1 MMNGWQFETK
11 VTDARTDKRGTWVA
25 LETTQFYAE
34 GGGQP
39 PDTGTLADLPVLDVQ
54 RVDDVVWHLLE
65 QALEPGMVVTG
76 VVEEAMRRDHSIQ
89 HTAQH
94 VLTALLEDEYGIRTL
109 SFGIGPE
116 ESSLEI
122 ETDAFDWTQIESLE
136 RNVQRIIFENR
147 PVLTHELPSEE
158 VESDR
163 LRKATERTG
172 TVRIV
177 EIDGLDYNACG
188 GTHVET
194 TGQLGVV
201 HVTSMKKVRGHVRL
215 TYVAGLRALAS
226 IHSSRNALRTIHQ
239 TLSTTNETVAA
250 RVIEERNIRL
260 ERDKEVKVLEARVAK
275 AKVAAFLQED
285 NYVITHI
292 GKTEAETLTT
302 TIVERIAATG
312 RIAVGANHTS
322 QKLWLMHDGTHD
334 IAIGKFLKRTLDDL
348 GVGRGG
354 GSHKQAQ
361 ARFESIVELERATA
375 EIVKRLQEGMVS
387 C

>member
-1 MMNGWQFETK
+1 MNSWQFETT
-11 VTDARTDKRGTWVA
+11 VTETRTDARGTWIA
-25 LETTQFYAE
+25 LESTLFYAE

-39 PDTGTLADLPVLDVQ
+39 PDAGTLNGELVLDVQ
-54 RVDDVVWHLLE
+54 RIDDVVWHLVE
-65 QALEPGMVVTG
+65 QELKRGTLVTG
-76 VVEEAMRRDHSIQ
+76 FVDEAVRRDHSIQ

-94 VLTALLEDEYGIRTL
+94 VLTALLEDEYGIQTL

-122 ETDAFDWTQIESLE
+122 ETDVFDWNQIESLE
-136 RNVQRIIFENR
+136 RDVQRIVFENR
-147 PVLTHELPSEE
+147 PVSTYELSSEE
-158 VESDR
+158 VEHNR
-163 LRKATERTG
+163 LRKATDRTG
-172 TVRIV
+172 TIRIV
-177 EIDGLDYNACG
+177 DIDDLDYNACG
-188 GTHVET
+188 GTHVEA
-194 TGQLGVV
+194 TGQLGIV
-201 HVTSMKKVRGHVRL
+201 HVTSMKKVRGNVRL
-215 TYVAGLRALAS
+215 TYVAGLRALTAV
-226 IHSSRNALRTIHQ
+226 HSSRTALRTIHQ

-250 RVIEERNIRL
+250 RVIEERNLRL
-260 ERDKEVKVLEARVAK
+260 ERDKEVKALEARVAK

-312 RIAVGANHTS
+312 RIAVGANHTG

-348 GVGRGG
+348 GIGRGG

-361 ARFESIVELERATA
+361 ARFESVIDLERATA

>member
-1 MMNGWQFETK
+1 MKPWQFETT
-11 VTDARTDKRGTWVA
+11 VTDVRTDARGTWVA
-25 LETTQFYAE
+25 LESTLFYAE

-39 PDTGTLADLPVLDVQ
+39 PDVGTLDGQPVLDVQ
-54 RVDDVVWHLLE
+54 RVEEVVWHLVEPRLE
-65 QALEPGMVVTG
+65 RGTFVTG
-76 VVEEAMRRDHSIQ
+76 IVDEAIRHDHSIQ

-94 VLTALLEDEYGIRTL
+94 VLTALLEDEYGIQTL
-109 SFGIGPE
+109 SFGIGQE

-122 ETDAFDWTQIESLE
+122 ETETLDWTQIESLE
-136 RNVQRIIFENR
+136 RDVQRIIFENR
-147 PVLTHELPSEE
+147 PVSTYELASAE
-158 VESDR
+158 VEVDR
-163 LRKATERTG
+163 LRKPTDRTG
-172 TVRIV
+172 MIRIV
-177 EIDGLDYNACG
+177 DIEGLDYNACG

-194 TGQLGVV
+194 TGQLGIV
-201 HVTSMKKVRGHVRL
+201 HVTSMKKVRGNVRL
-215 TYVAGLRALAS
+215 TYVAGHRALSA
-226 IHSSRNALRTIHQ
+226 IHSSRTALRTIHQ

-250 RVIEERNIRL
+250 RVLEERNLRL
-260 ERDKEVKVLEARVAK
+260 ERDKEVKALEARVAK

-312 RIAVGANHTS
+312 RIAVGANHTG

-348 GVGRGG
+348 GIGRGG

-361 ARFESIVELERATA
+361 ARFESVIELERATA

>member
-1 MMNGWQFETK
+1 MNPWQFETT
-11 VTDARTDKRGTWVA
+11 VTDTRTDARGAWVA
-25 LETTQFYAE
+25 LETTLFYAE

-39 PDTGTLADLPVLDVQ
+39 PDAGTLAGAPVLDIQ
-54 RVDDVVWHLLE
+54 RVDDVVWHLVEQELE
-65 QALEPGMVVTG
+65 RGALVTG
-76 VVEEAMRRDHSIQ
+76 IVNDAVRRDHSIQ

-94 VLTALLEDEYGIRTL
+94 VLTALLEDEYGIQTL
-109 SFGIGPE
+109 SFGIGSE

-122 ETDAFDWTQIESLE
+122 ETDVFDWNQIESLE
-136 RNVQRIIFENR
+136 RDVQRIVFENR
-147 PVLTHELPSEE
+147 PVSTYELSSEE
-158 VESDR
+158 VEHTR
-163 LRKATERTG
+163 LRKATDRTG
-172 TVRIV
+172 TIRIV
-177 EIDGLDYNACG
+177 AIDGLDYNACG
-188 GTHVET
+188 GTHVEA
-194 TGQLGVV
+194 TGQLGIV
-201 HVTSMKKVRGHVRL
+201 HVTSMKKVRGNVRL
-215 TYVAGLRALAS
+215 TYVAGLRALTAV
-226 IHSSRNALRTIHQ
+226 HSFRTALRTIHQ

-250 RVIEERNIRL
+250 RVIEERNLRL
-260 ERDKEVKVLEARVAK
+260 ERDKEVKALEARVAK

-312 RIAVGANHTS
+312 RIAVGANHTG

-348 GVGRGG
+348 GIGRGG

-361 ARFESIVELERATA
+361 ARFESVIDLERATA

>member
-1 MMNGWQFETK
+1 MNSWQFETT
-11 VTDARTDKRGTWVA
+11 VTETRTDARGTWIA
-25 LETTQFYAE
+25 LESTLFYAE

-39 PDTGTLADLPVLDVQ
+39 PDAGTLNGEPVLDVQ
-54 RVDDVVWHLLE
+54 RVDEIVWHLIE
-65 QALEPGMVVTG
+65 RALEPGTLVTG
-76 VVEEAMRRDHSIQ
+76 IVNDAVRRDHSIQ

-94 VLTALLEDEYGIRTL
+94 VLTALLEDEYGIQTL
-109 SFGIGPE
+109 SFGIGPA

-122 ETDAFDWTQIESLE
+122 DTDTFDWDQIESLE
-136 RNVQRIIFENR
+136 RDVQRIIFENR
-147 PVLTHELPSEE
+147 PVHVREFPAEE
-158 VESDR
+158 VEQDR
-163 LRKATERTG
+163 LRKATDRTG

-177 EIDGLDYNACG
+177 AIDGLDYNACG
-188 GTHVET
+188 GTHVDS
-194 TGQLGVV
+194 TGQLGIV
-201 HVTSMKKVRGHVRL
+201 HVTSMKKVRGNVRL
-215 TYVAGLRALAS
+215 TYVAGLRALAEV
-226 IHSSRNALRTIHQ
+226 HSSRTALRTIHQ

-250 RVIEERNIRL
+250 RVIEERNLRL
-260 ERDKEVKVLEARVAK
+260 ERDKEVKALEARVAK

-312 RIAVGANHTS
+312 RIAVGANHTG

-348 GVGRGG
+348 GIGRGG

-361 ARFESIVELERATA
+361 ARFESVLELERATA

>member
-1 MMNGWQFETK
+1 MNSWQFETT
-11 VTDARTDKRGTWVA
+11 VTETRTDARGTWIA
-25 LETTQFYAE
+25 LESTLFYAE

-39 PDTGTLADLPVLDVQ
+39 PDAGTLNGEPVLDVQ
-54 RVDDVVWHLLE
+54 RVDEIVWHLIE
-65 QALEPGMVVTG
+65 RALETGTLVTG
-76 VVEEAMRRDHSIQ
+76 IVNDAVRRDHSIQ

-94 VLTALLEDEYGIRTL
+94 VLTALLEDEYGIQTL
-109 SFGIGPE
+109 SFGIGPA

-122 ETDAFDWTQIESLE
+122 DTDTFDWDQIESLE
-136 RNVQRIIFENR
+136 RDVQRIIFENR
-147 PVLTHELPSEE
+147 PVHVREFPAEE
-158 VESDR
+158 VEQDR
-163 LRKATERTG
+163 LRKATDRTG

-177 EIDGLDYNACG
+177 AIDGLDYNACG
-188 GTHVET
+188 GTHADS
-194 TGQLGVV
+194 TGQLGIV
-201 HVTSMKKVRGHVRL
+201 HVTSMKKVRGNVRL
-215 TYVAGLRALAS
+215 TYVAGLRALAEV
-226 IHSSRNALRTIHQ
+226 HSSRTALRTIHQ

-250 RVIEERNIRL
+250 RVIEERNLRL
-260 ERDKEVKVLEARVAK
+260 ERDKEVKALEARVAK

-312 RIAVGANHTS
+312 RIAVGANHTG

-348 GVGRGG
+348 GIGRGG

-361 ARFESIVELERATA
+361 ARFESVLELERATA